1 MSAYFVSVMT
11 AAVAV
16 SAAEIIFPDGKTAKY
31 IGYVAGIIILTV
43 ITAPLFAIFGD
54 GETGEA
60 GGITFP
66 EYETYSGEAYSALV
80 EETER
85 ILSEKIKS
93 ELDADDVTVTL
104 RLSVDGDEYVLSV
117 SCITVTLPVGRE
129 GEADGIILKYGEEYD
144 CEVTVLYE
152 R

>member
-1 MSAYFVSVMT
+1 MNAYFVSVMT

-31 IGYVAGIIILTV
+31 VGYVAGIIILTV
-43 ITAPLFAIFGD
+43 ISAPLFAIFGD
-54 GETGEA
+54 GGTDEA
-60 GGITFP
+60 GGVTFP
-66 EYETYSGEAYSALV
+66 EYETYSGEAYSTLIL
-80 EETER
+80 ETER

-117 SCITVTLPVGRE
+117 CSITVTLPVGRE
-129 GEADGIILKYGEEYD
+129 GEADGIILKYEDEYN